1 MTVKNSATIAIFF
14 ASLRLNIENIMA
26 NVLIIGLSG
35 RMGGLL
41 KEAAE
46 ENGHTVIGGIT
57 GKSNDLTTTSP
68 DIIIDFSTPEALMS
82 VLPEI
87 ANRKIPLIVGTTGCS
102 ENELNQLKMVSET
115 SPVMYSTNYSIGVNV
130 LFNLVKLAAFQLK
143 NKSEVEIVEKH
154 HRYKKDAPSGTAVT
168 LGEIISKENNSS
180 LSELQMNGRSGNE
193 NLRKDEIAF
202 HALRGGNIVG
212 DHSVQFILDNEIIDI
227 RHEAL
232 NRKIF
237 ADGAVSAIPFLLE
250 KKSGFYHISDSL
262 N

>member
-1 MTVKNSATIAIFF
+1 
-14 ASLRLNIENIMA
+14 MA
-26 NVLIIGLSG
+26 HILIVGLSG

-46 ENGHTVIGGIT
+46 ENGHTIIGGIT
-57 GKSNDLTTTSP
+57 DKSNDLPTTKP

-87 ANRKIPLIVGTTGCS
+87 ATRKIPLIVGTTGCS
-102 ENELNQLKMVSET
+102 EDELNQLKKVAEN

-130 LFNLVKLAAFQLK
+130 LFNLVKLASAQLK

-154 HRYKKDAPSGTAVT
+154 HRYKKDSPSGTAVT
-168 LGEIISKENNSS
+168 LGEIIAEENGST
-180 LSELQMNGRSGNE
+180 LSEKQMNGRSGNE
-193 NLRKDEIAF
+193 NIRTDEIAF

-212 DHSVQFILDNEIIDI
+212 DHSVQFILENEIIDI
-227 RHEAL
+227 KHEAL

-237 ADGAVSAIPFLLE
+237 ADGAISAIPFMLE
-250 KKSGFYHISDSL
+250 KKLGFYHISDSL
-262 N
+262 K

>member
-1 MTVKNSATIAIFF
+1 
-14 ASLRLNIENIMA
+14 MA

-41 KEAAE
+41 KETAE
-46 ENGHTVIGGIT
+46 ENGHTVVGGIT
-57 GKSNDLTTTSP
+57 DTTNDLSSTRP

-87 ANRKIPLIVGTTGCS
+87 SERKIPLIVGTTGCS
-102 ENELNQLKMVSET
+102 EEELNQLRKVSED

-130 LFNLVKLAAFQLK
+130 LFNLVKLASAQLK

-154 HRYKKDAPSGTAVT
+154 HRYKKDSPSGTAVT
-168 LGEIISKENNSS
+168 LGEIVAEENEKT
-180 LSELQMNGRSGNE
+180 LPELQMNGRSGNE
-193 NLRKDEIAF
+193 NTRKDEIAF

-237 ADGAVSAIPFLLE
+237 ADGAISAIPFLLE